1 MHSPPELRRWTKKKT
16 SLSSQHA
23 PSPRSCRRSSNC
35 VGPVTLR
42 HWQRTPPR
50 QDSST
55 ALILSCHGGEPEE
68 EKSIIIHFCVVA
80 SRKRR
85 GKTFPLTSS
94 PQIRRV
100 LLPFVV
106 LVVAVVQDWFL
117 TPHTHA
123 ALGTHLNFCRH
134 SLRRWCTWPRP
145 TGPDIKH
152 FFTSTAID
160 SSSKQSGV
168 SVATSR
174 STPNSLLD
182 SSSYLGVGLA
192 FAFCVK
198 EYVPFSA
205 AAAAPLATLRSRRR
219 RRSSFA
225 DVSRSLQL
233 LHRRRRWLA
242 SSTTVN
248 RSSALTPS
256 CPWASRSLSPR
267 SPTARKMPIPR
278 NSRG

>member
-1 MHSPPELRRWTKKKT
+1 MHSPPELRRWTKKKNFT
-16 SLSSQHA
+16 FFTARPVAEIFKLRWTCHSASLA
-23 PSPRSCRRSSNC
+23 AN
-35 VGPVTLR
+35 
-42 HWQRTPPR
+42 PPR

-55 ALILSCHGGEPEE
+55 TLILSCHGGEPEE

-94 PQIRRV
+94 SSPQIRRI

-134 SLRRWCTWPRP
+134 SLRRWCTWLRP

-160 SSSKQSGV
+160 SSRVVCPSSQS
-168 SVATSR
+168 
-174 STPNSLLD
+174 
-182 SSSYLGVGLA
+182 
-192 FAFCVK
+192 
-198 EYVPFSA
+198 
-205 AAAAPLATLRSRRR
+205 SRRR
-219 RRSSFA
+219 
-225 DVSRSLQL
+225 VQHPTVYSR
-233 LHRRRRWLA
+233 
-242 SSTTVN
+242 
-248 RSSALTPS
+248 
-256 CPWASRSLSPR
+256 
-267 SPTARKMPIPR
+267 
-278 NSRG
+278 

>member
-1 MHSPPELRRWTKKKT
+1 MHSPPELRRWTKKKKLHFLHNT
-16 SLSSQHA
+16 PRRRDLVGGLRIALDLSLS
-23 PSPRSCRRSSNC
+23 
-35 VGPVTLR
+35 VTGSEP
-42 HWQRTPPR
+42 PPR

-182 SSSYLGVGLA
+182 SSSYLG
-192 FAFCVK
+192 
-198 EYVPFSA
+198 
-205 AAAAPLATLRSRRR
+205 
-219 RRSSFA
+219 
-225 DVSRSLQL
+225 
-233 LHRRRRWLA
+233 
-242 SSTTVN
+242 
-248 RSSALTPS
+248 
-256 CPWASRSLSPR
+256 
-267 SPTARKMPIPR
+267 
-278 NSRG
+278 